1 MRNPASPYFTG
12 VAGVSPPLRF
22 LAKPPNDHMLDHNGE
37 RGIIQL
43 NNAKSK
49 PSVSR
54 FDLERKKE
62 GADVQF
68 CRQAET
74 ERSEFLLTNIRV

>member
-1 MRNPASPYFTG
+1 
-12 VAGVSPPLRF
+12 
-22 LAKPPNDHMLDHNGE
+22 MLDHNGE